1 MDSHEKVKYLDI
13 VIYRYIKSVLKQNEV
28 KKETTHPPP
37 PKTLDEAALT
47 CSRCF
52 CFVTQ
57 WGGALQKETKMAAR
71 ETRMKPPMTSLKTPS
86 HPCLKLG
93 GGGGGGKFLVYF
105 VQPTLFLSW
114 CQHLTLDVI
123 GSLRTR
129 TVTSSESGLSV
140 LLENI

>member
-1 MDSHEKVKYLDI
+1 MVYW
-13 VIYRYIKSVLKQNEV
+13 YIKSVLKQNEV
-28 KKETTHPPP
+28 KTETTHPPPP

-71 ETRMKPPMTSLKTPS
+71 ETRMKLPMTSLKTRS

-93 GGGGGGKFLVYF
+93 EEGGGVNFSYILSNLLFPKLVSAF
-105 VQPTLFLSW
+105 NT
-114 CQHLTLDVI
+114 
-123 GSLRTR
+123 
-129 TVTSSESGLSV
+129 
-140 LLENI
+140 